1 MTTLEHCKK
10 HPKVQAIAEARARR
24 LMFVSGLKLRAEQ
37 CPRCKGWRLVVDR
50 ERKEESSGGEA
61 RQP

>member
-24 LMFVSGLKLRAEQ
+24 LMFVSGLRLKAEQ
-37 CPRCKGWRLVVDR
+37 CPRCKGWRLVVERPPSR
-50 ERKEESSGGEA
+50 EA
-61 RQP
+61 AAP